1 MAALVKP
8 AALQNVLRCYREQ
21 MLRQQHAETPMS
33 GKSRILILYRFMMQR
48 QVYG

>member
-33 GKSRILILYRFMMQR
+33 GKSRTVDLER
-48 QVYG
+48 